1 VVVIFKARKDDPQS
15 GDPLDLCANG
25 SGAASK
31 QPLNFVLISRNMPY
45 NLGKLVNGL
54 ITKEQ
59 GSSLQLNDAR
69 VIQSIIIIRATSS

>member
-1 VVVIFKARKDDPQS
+1 
-15 GDPLDLCANG
+15 
-25 SGAASK
+25 
-31 QPLNFVLISRNMPY
+31 MPY

-69 VIQSIIIIRATSS
+69 VIQSSIIIRATSS